1 LALSPKRFWRLT
13 LAEFDCLCRGYHR
26 REVAA
31 WQRARQIAL
40 EVKNGLRPPGT
51 RGETAYQY
59 LPLPGDEVP
68 ASTVPATAEEV
79 NDLWAELD
87 ARDAA
92 IL

>member
-1 LALSPKRFWRLT
+1 M
-13 LAEFDCLCRGYHR
+13 CRGYHR
-26 REVAA
+26 REVEA
-31 WQRARQIAL
+31 WKRTRQIAL

-51 RGETAYQY
+51 RGETPYEY
-59 LPLPGDEVP
+59 LALPGDVVP